1 MIFILLTIYFCFTFF
16 CKMMTFFT
24 VVTSSECSK
33 ENRAMLILSLLPDI
47 AAAILGLIVVLFR
60 ERIFIGGFY

>member
-1 MIFILLTIYFCFTFF
+1 
-16 CKMMTFFT
+16 MMTFFT